1 MPDLEKV
8 ERGELDPN
16 NPSGIPHKGASR
28 NLVVICRPISTSE
41 PEINLDE
48 NIQESEMKEYF
59 DNYDKN
65 ATRKYIHELINLT
78 LSQEK
83 DVNSQQYEIS
93 LLWSL
98 GTENFRKE
106 EEIGW
111 GEKTSGNS
119 AGSAIYLAL
128 ISALHKLPIGN
139 KVGATGT
146 IKMNQEKVKNLNGQE
161 VILKK
166 GDNTP
171 IGSLKEKTIAAA
183 EKGLKQ
189 LVLSKYHS
197 APNILTKP
205 SKKDPAKNI
214 TSDDYQQVVPA
225 ETRAKITVH

>member
-1 MPDLEKV
+1 
-8 ERGELDPN
+8 N
-16 NPSGIPHKGASR
+16 NPGETPLKGTSR
-28 NLVVICRPISTSE
+28 NLVVIGRPISTSE

-48 NIQESEMKEYF
+48 NIQESEMKEYL
-59 DNYDKN
+59 DNYDEN

-119 AGSAIYLAL
+119 AGSTIYLAL
-128 ISALHKLPIGN
+128 LSVLHQKSISN
-139 KVGATGT
+139 KVCATGT
-146 IKMNQEKVKNLNGQE
+146 INLNQEKVKNLSGQE

-166 GDNTP
+166 GDNIP

-183 EKGLKQ
+183 EKGLNQ
-189 LVLSKYHS
+189 LVLSKYHF

-205 SKKDPAKNI
+205 SKKNPGKNI
-214 TSDDYQQVVPA
+214 V
-225 ETRAKITVH
+225 